1 MTCEDYRDLLVA
13 LDDNELSESEE
24 TLLKK
29 HLEECNECSKELN
42 EIRQFKQQIHKTTVP
57 FRESAQ
63 RISAPQTIK
72 HRSSR
77 LPAWAAVAAAFI
89 LIASFWYYK
98 SSGPDVDQLAS
109 WGIQHYALVEQTH
122 PVTGDAT
129 TVSEWFQQHHHISI
143 KPPERINYARLSGC
157 KFTEMNS
164 MPVALLR
171 VEEEPVRAV
180 FILPQKSALLLQKK
194 VLYKDGYQ
202 IEFWKEDGT
211 LYMSMRAQIR
221 SGIGQLKQMI

>member
-13 LDDNELSESEE
+13 LDDNELSGSEE

-29 HLEECNECSKELN
+29 HLQECSECSKELN
-42 EIRQFKQQIHKTTVP
+42 EIRLFRQQIHKTTVR

-63 RISAPQTIK
+63 RISAPQAIK
-72 HRSSR
+72 RRAWR
-77 LPAWAAVAAAFI
+77 LPPWAAIAAAFV
-89 LIASFWYYK
+89 LIAFWYLK

-122 PVTGDAT
+122 PMSGDASTVT
-129 TVSEWFQQHHHISI
+129 TWFQQHHHISI
-143 KPPERINYARLSGC
+143 KPPRRVNYSRLTGC

-164 MPVALLR
+164 KPVALLR

-180 FILPQKSALLLQKK
+180 FILPQKSILLVQEKILHR
-194 VLYKDGYQ
+194 DGYQ

-211 LYMSMRAQIR
+211 LYMSLTAQA
-221 SGIGQLKQMI
+221 KT

>member
-29 HLEECNECSKELN
+29 HLQECNECSKELN
-42 EIRQFKQQIHKTTVP
+42 EIRQFRQQIHKTTVP

-72 HRSSR
+72 RRTSP
-77 LPAWAAVAAAFI
+77 LPAWAAIAAALV
-89 LIASFWYYK
+89 LIASFWYLK
-98 SSGPDVDQLAS
+98 SSGPDVDQLAL

-122 PVTGDAT
+122 PVSGDAT
-129 TVSEWFQQHHHISI
+129 TVSAWFQQHHHISI
-143 KPPERINYARLSGC
+143 KPPRRVNYARLSGC

-171 VEEEPVRAV
+171 VEEKPVRAV
-180 FILPQKSALLLQKK
+180 FILPQKSILPLQQKS
-194 VLYKDGYQ
+194 LYRDGYQ

-211 LYMSMRAQIR
+211 LYMSLTAQA
-221 SGIGQLKQMI
+221 KT

>member
-13 LDDNELSESEE
+13 LDDNELAESEE

-29 HLEECNECSKELN
+29 HLQECSECSKELN
-42 EIRQFKQQIHKTTVP
+42 EIQQFRQQIHKTTVP

-72 HRSSR
+72 RRTSP
-77 LPAWAAVAAAFI
+77 LPAWAAIAAALV
-89 LIASFWYYK
+89 LIASFWYLK
-98 SSGPDVDQLAS
+98 SSQPDVDQLAS

-122 PVTGDAT
+122 PVSGDAT
-129 TVSEWFQQHHHISI
+129 TVSAWFQQHHHISI
-143 KPPERINYARLSGC
+143 KPPQRVNYARLSGC

-171 VEEEPVRAV
+171 VEEKPVRAV
-180 FILPQKSALLLQKK
+180 FIMPQKSIFPLQQKS
-194 VLYKDGYQ
+194 LYRDGYQ

-211 LYMSMRAQIR
+211 LYMSLTAQA
-221 SGIGQLKQMI
+221 KT